1 MFVIRQIHKYL
12 GISVAVLLLISAV
25 TGFLRA
31 NYVWYWKPGYK
42 QHKHPITEDSR
53 YIQAPGIGIS
63 ELETIIVKKEE
74 LQKSKASSFLIFVE
88 DCFIKFTQIM
98 VCLW

>member
-12 GISVAVLLLISAV
+12 GISVAVFLLISAV

-42 QHKHPITEDSR
+42 QHKHPITEDSK

-63 ELETIIVKKEE
+63 ELENIIAQRGGNTKVKKLEFFNLLWKTA
-74 LQKSKASSFLIFVE
+74 LQSL
-88 DCFIKFTQIM
+88 CR
-98 VCLW
+98 